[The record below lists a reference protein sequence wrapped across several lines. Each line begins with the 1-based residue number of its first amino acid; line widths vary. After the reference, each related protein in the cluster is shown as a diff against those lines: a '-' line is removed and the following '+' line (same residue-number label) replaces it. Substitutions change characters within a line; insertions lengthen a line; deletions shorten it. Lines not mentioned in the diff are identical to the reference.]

1 MMPELDNFLV
11 CMLTVIFIAFI
22 FLFFALVAK
31 VIDLL
36 EERLRGEHDDE
47 SKGEGEC
54 DDDIMS
60 HLYYEPWMY
69 DDDFWK

>member
-1 MMPELDNFLV
+1 MLDNFLV
-11 CMLTVIFIAFI
+11 CLLTVLFIAFI

-31 VIDLL
+31 VIDLI
-36 EERLRGEHDDE
+36 EERLKSEHDD
-47 SKGEGEC
+47 KPDGEGK
-54 DDDIMS
+54 DDDNDDIMS

>member
-1 MMPELDNFLV
+1 MSDNFLV
-11 CMLTVIFIAFI
+11 FLLTVLFIAFI

-31 VIDLL
+31 VIDML
-36 EERLRGEHDDE
+36 EERL
-47 SKGEGEC
+47 KGERGDKPEGE